1 MKKFFVAICMLAFAM
16 TLSAKTPSWVKSRP
30 VSDTKYIGIG
40 MAAISDADYQ
50 KKATTNALVDIAAQI
65 GVKIES
71 ASFMQMVDVDGQA
84 KTLFEQKVNE
94 SLAADL
100 EGQELKD
107 SYNDGNFYYVYFEL
121 DKKKYEKFIKDKK
134 DRVINVGLDWYAKG
148 RNAEDNNNF
157 SGAAQLYANGL
168 KAVEPYL
175 YLDLMT
181 DYNGVTL
188 NLPSALYDAYVNIYS
203 GITLI
208 QNVTEVG
215 VEAFKSSGE
224 PLTVCLMRNGQ
235 AMPNVLMKAAF
246 VNGEGELTAPMKTDS
261 EGLAVFYLSN
271 VTSKQQLQSVEI
283 TMDDSFLAALPDSY
297 RQLISNVSWPVA
309 RFNVVLTNSH
319 YQAYLNLDKNVL
331 DDCARQVK
339 SILANQYFEFTEDP
353 SAHLFVSLTTDMT
366 VGGTVNGELYDMNEC
381 FATMNLKI
389 YDNAKQTLL
398 LEYNVPQIKVLV
410 PAHNSETQAKSMC
423 TRELMKRAKVELP
436 KRLKK
441 LNINL

>member
-1 MKKFFVAICMLAFAM
+1 M
-16 TLSAKTPSWVKSRP
+16 
-30 VSDTKYIGIG
+30 
-40 MAAISDADYQ
+40 
-50 KKATTNALVDIAAQI
+50 
-65 GVKIES
+65 
-71 ASFMQMVDVDGQA
+71 
-84 KTLFEQKVNE
+84 
-94 SLAADL
+94 
-100 EGQELKD
+100 
-107 SYNDGNFYYVYFEL
+107 
-121 DKKKYEKFIKDKK
+121 
-134 DRVINVGLDWYAKG
+134 
-148 RNAEDNNNF
+148 
-157 SGAAQLYANGL
+157 
-168 KAVEPYL
+168 
-175 YLDLMT
+175 
-181 DYNGVTL
+181 
-188 NLPSALYDAYVNIYS
+188 
-203 GITLI
+203 
-208 QNVTEVG
+208 TEVG

-283 TMDDSFLAALPDSY
+283 TMDGSFLAALPDSY